1 MFKLDSPFM
10 NFLTR
15 LCDVMIINIL
25 VLVCSLPIFT
35 FGASITAAYYMS
47 FKMINNEETY
57 IVKGFFKSF
66 KENFKQSTVMWLIM
80 LAVGLL
86 LYGDYKII
94 LDSGLEFATWTRI
107 AILTVTVIIAI
118 GAVFV
123 FPMQA
128 RFTNTVKNTMKNA
141 FLMSLSHLPS
151 AVIFVVSF
159 AIPFALVYFVNQ
171 SLPLVILLGFGG
183 LPYLKSYLYL
193 KIFKKYEIMIEERN
207 REAGIEPE
215 ASEDEGIF
223 AASDALEK
231 EAALENKKK

>member
-66 KENFKQSTVMWLIM
+66 KENFKQSTIMWLI
-80 LAVGLL
+80 LIAIGLV

-94 LDSGLEFATWTRI
+94 LDSGIEFATWTRI
-107 AILTVTVIIAI
+107 AILTVTVIIAL
-118 GAVFV
+118 GVVFV

-141 FLMSLSHLPS
+141 FLMALSHLPS
-151 AVIFVVSF
+151 AILFVASF
-159 AIPFALVYFVNQ
+159 AAPFALVYFVNQ
-171 SLPLVILLGFGG
+171 SLPAVVLLAFGG
-183 LPYLKSYLYL
+183 MPYLKSYLYL

-207 REAGIEPE
+207 REAGIEP
-215 ASEDEGIF
+215 APSEDEGIF

-231 EAALENKKK
+231 EEMDTKKK